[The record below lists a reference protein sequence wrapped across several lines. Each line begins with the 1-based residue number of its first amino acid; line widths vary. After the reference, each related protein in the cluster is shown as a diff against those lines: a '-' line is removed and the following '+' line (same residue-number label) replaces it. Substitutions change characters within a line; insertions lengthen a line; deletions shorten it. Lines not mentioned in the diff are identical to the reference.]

1 MSLMELQCIRKVP
14 RKILY
19 SVFIYLSATILFL
32 FLVGPYLWMFIS
44 SISYERELIA
54 TPPHWLPDNPTWK
67 RYIGLITGRTA
78 SVLGETGIE
87 FRHAFMNSIV
97 VASVVTIITIILCSF
112 AAYVTRF
119 SFQGRNSFMFSILIT
134 QMIPRAAIIIPIY
147 LIMGYLGLRDT
158 RIGLIIIYIGFLL
171 PIAIWILRNYF
182 MTIPKEISE
191 AAIVDGCSHI
201 KALIKIILPLVSPG
215 LFATGVYIFL
225 SAWNE
230 FFFALI
236 LTSTNAKTI
245 TVAITEFST
254 QGGIDYGMMT
264 TAGIIGSIVPLIL
277 AIIFQKHLIKGL
289 TAGWSK

>member
-1 MSLMELQCIRKVP
+1 MPLIKSQRIRKIP

-19 SVFIYLSATILFL
+19 AVFIYLSAIVLFL

-44 SISYERELIA
+44 SISYERELI
-54 TPPHWLPDNPTWK
+54 TIPPHFFPDNPTWE
-67 RYIGLITGRTA
+67 RYIGLITSRAT
-78 SVLGETGIE
+78 SVLGETGIG
-87 FRHAFMNSIV
+87 FRRAFMNSII
-97 VASVVTIITIILCSF
+97 VASVATIIIITLSSL
-112 AAYVTRF
+112 AAYATRF
-119 SFQGRNSFMFSILIT
+119 SFQGRNLFMFLILIT
-134 QMIPRAAIIIPIY
+134 QMISRSAIIIPIY
-147 LIMGYLGLRDT
+147 LIMGYLGLKDK

-191 AAIVDGCSHI
+191 AAVIDGCSHI
-201 KALIKIILPLVSPG
+201 NVLIKIILPMVSPG
-215 LFATGVYIFL
+215 LFATGIYVFL

-277 AIIFQKHLIKGL
+277 AIIFQKYLIKGL
-289 TAGWSK
+289 TAGWGK